1 MGNNLY
7 MRSHTINNIASMPLA
22 ELYANPTARYNGELI
37 DKDLKLVERRERPAD
52 YKYGDVN
59 ADATPLL
66 FVGAIAT
73 IGLAA
78 IVPSFLAVG
87 DTAKRQ
93 QEEFEE
99 ENTKKGGFKPR
110 FGKKPISG
118 VKVGERKKAAN
129 ALQKGGKGKGS
140 KDIEE
145 PAKKKGL
152 FGR

>member
-1 MGNNLY
+1 
-7 MRSHTINNIASMPLA
+7 MPLA

-87 DTAKRQ
+87 DTAKR
-93 QEEFEE
+93 
-99 ENTKKGGFKPR
+99 PLAVID
-110 FGKKPISG
+110 PIRR
-118 VKVGERKKAAN
+118 V
-129 ALQKGGKGKGS
+129 LGS
-140 KDIEE
+140 PPNI
-145 PAKKKGL
+145 L
-152 FGR
+152 LNILVIS

>member
-1 MGNNLY
+1 LPVDDLTVEGLKAETETFREKRKRM
-7 MRSHTINNIASMPLA
+7 TIFNML
-22 ELYANPTARYNGELI
+22 LLI
-37 DKDLKLVERRERPAD
+37 IL
-52 YKYGDVN
+52 GS
-59 ADATPLL
+59 
-66 FVGAIAT
+66 IAT

-78 IVPSFLAVG
+78 VVPSFLAVG

-99 ENTKKGGFKPR
+99 ENTKKGGFKPK

-118 VKVGERKKAAN
+118 VKVGEKKKAAN